1 MEELA
6 EGIVNLDPDD
16 PKSTEHRQHE
26 RQQSDRS
33 RKAQRHESDPLDPEG
48 QVASVTRPPLPE
60 RSVSPNSPFPWEHA
74 GPL

>member
-6 EGIVNLDPDD
+6 EGIVNLDPGDA
-16 PKSTEHRQHE
+16 KSTEHRQHE

-33 RKAQRHESDPLDPEG
+33 WKAQRCESDPLDAEG
-48 QVASVTRPPLPE
+48 QIARVTLPPPPE
-60 RSVSPNSPFPWEHA
+60 RPMPTNSPFPWEHA

>member
-6 EGIVNLDPDD
+6 EGIVNLDPGD
-16 PKSTEHRQHE
+16 PKSTEHRQYE

-33 RKAQRHESDPLDPEG
+33 WKAQRHESDPLDAEG
-48 QVASVTRPPLPE
+48 QIASVTRPPPPE
-60 RSVSPNSPFPWEHA
+60 RSAPPNSPFLWEHG